1 MISFELN
8 EKEMNYLCQLISLGH
23 YVINYTC
30 NDKNEIELYNQVIS
44 SLASNYLSST
54 GAIIFTKEQLKEVWR
69 NFFSKS
75 RHYLEQYEWK
85 SVPRIIAKMLV
96 SYHYPL
102 DDTNDW
108 ESRLKNL
115 AAEEIYKKT
124 IEEKGVTA
132 IHIDVPDF
140 EMQMEQLMKN
150 YKQAE
155 NIEN

>member
-1 MISFELN
+1 MEERAAYNCKNACIV
-8 EKEMNYLCQLISLGH
+8 SL
-23 YVINYTC
+23 
-30 NDKNEIELYNQVIS
+30 S
-44 SLASNYLSST
+44 
-54 GAIIFTKEQLKEVWR
+54 
-69 NFFSKS
+69 
-75 RHYLEQYEWK
+75 
-85 SVPRIIAKMLV
+85 
-96 SYHYPL
+96 L